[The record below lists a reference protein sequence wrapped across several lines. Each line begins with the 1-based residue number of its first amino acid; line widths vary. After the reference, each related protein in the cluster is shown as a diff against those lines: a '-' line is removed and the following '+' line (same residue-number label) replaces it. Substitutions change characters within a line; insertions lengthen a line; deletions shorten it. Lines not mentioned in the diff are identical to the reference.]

1 MLVAQALRSF
11 HGLDNGKATSGPKF
25 RRKQAEDWLFYE
37 DQIIQ
42 RVNSLMHQLN
52 GPAGYQLTRR
62 PYRIN
67 WFINQ
72 LAMCACLFSLSLRLG
87 GTDSWMVDAWF
98 FGITIQ
104 PFTTPSNLLGP
115 FLSPSTCLTRSGR
128 VLVRFRI
135 VLSQM

>member
-11 HGLDNGKATSGPKF
+11 HGLDNGKTASGPKF

-72 LAMCACLFSLSLRLG
+72 LAMYVFFFFCTRLSG
-87 GTDSWMVDAWF
+87 Y
-98 FGITIQ
+98 
-104 PFTTPSNLLGP
+104 
-115 FLSPSTCLTRSGR
+115 
-128 VLVRFRI
+128 
-135 VLSQM
+135 